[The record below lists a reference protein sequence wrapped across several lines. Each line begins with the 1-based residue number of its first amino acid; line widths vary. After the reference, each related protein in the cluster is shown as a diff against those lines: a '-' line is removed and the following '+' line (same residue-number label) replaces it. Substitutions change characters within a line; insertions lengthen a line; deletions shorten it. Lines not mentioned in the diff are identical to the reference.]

1 MKQVTI
7 IVLLYFFA
15 FSGSAQPSAGSKMS
29 PWLRH
34 AVHRQHQMSHRAADN
49 EDVLTTIFVQM
60 SETIN
65 DDVLLKYGCRKY
77 AQVNDIA
84 IVTIPLNQ
92 VEALTAEATVLRVE
106 ANEMA
111 HTTMDT
117 VPRIVNI
124 LPAYKTT
131 DQHQA
136 FTGAGVVVG
145 VMDVGIDLTHPTFY
159 DNASLSNY
167 RINAFWDQLSTDTI
181 DSPFPVGREWRGATE
196 ILAQGCSVDGHE
208 QNHGTHTTGIAAGSG
223 YDSPYRGV
231 AYGSELCLVANA
243 VSEDTVFI
251 DKKDIY
257 KYTSATDAL
266 GFKYLFDYAEEQGK
280 PCVVSFSEG
289 YPPYFDEDD
298 LLYAKFLKGL
308 TGPGR
313 ILVVSAGNENIEL
326 TRAVKPRG
334 EASAGAFVR
343 SFRKQASYCI
353 KTDGPLTISL
363 YGYRK
368 DNYQQVHELH
378 FDSHTEWP
386 DETLS
391 DTLLIGEDSCAVAI
405 SRYPSQFSE
414 HIIYQLE
421 LSSDKILDQIGFI
434 AIAMEG
440 ADCQSEILGSSTSA
454 LANHTID
461 MRWQAAT
468 KGSNILAPGCFEA
481 AICVGSTTHRL
492 SFTNIDGNER
502 KTFNDEIGKVSFFS
516 SRGPTI
522 SGHTKPDVTAPGMNI
537 ISSLSSYYLE
547 ENPSSTYWDVS
558 HFDTNGR
565 TYVWGANIGTSMSAP
580 VVAGT
585 IALWLQANPQLTRED
600 IMGIFQRTCRLPD
613 TTLPYPNNDYGYGE
627 IDAYRG
633 LLDILGL
640 TGIKELSQ
648 HQLTD
653 VQIRVDEGQLL
664 LSLPHALVTPLTLS
678 LYSTAGVQLLKTTIP
693 AGNTCY
699 THPLPNLPYGVYAVQ
714 LTGGGLTGSQL
725 IRK

>member
-15 FSGSAQPSAGSKMS
+15 LSGSAQPSAGSKMS

-34 AVHRQHQMSHRAADN
+34 AVHRQHQKSHRVADN

-124 LPAYKTT
+124 LPAYNTT

-231 AYGSELCLVANA
+231 AFGSELCLVANA

-313 ILVVSAGNENIEL
+313 ILVVSAGNENQEL

-334 EASAGAFVR
+334 EAAAGAFVR

-421 LSSDKILDQIGFI
+421 LSADTIIDKIGFI

-440 ADCQSEILGSSTSA
+440 ADCQSELLGSSISA

-468 KGSNILAPGCFEA
+468 DGCNILAPGCFEA

-492 SFTNIDGNER
+492 SFTNVDGNER

-547 ENPSSTYWDVS
+547 ENPNSTYWDVC

-653 VQIRVDEGQLL
+653 VQIRVDGGQLQ
-664 LSLPHALVTPLTLS
+664 LSLPHASATPLTLS
-678 LYSTAGVQLLKTTIP
+678 LYSTAGVQLVKTTIP

-699 THPLPNLPYGVYAVQ
+699 TYPLPNLPAGVYAVQ
-714 LTGGGLTGSQL
+714 MTGGGLTGSQL